1 MLSRAKNGWFRTS
14 TPAAATHGL
23 VVKSVQAGMPSSSPS
38 RASTSAPEH
47 WAAISCRDGSR
58 RRSSRMIIRSSVTS
72 RVAMPLP
79 TITASAP
86 HASSRVDICS
96 MTTPF
101 IEVTFAVGVAIV
113 TRQPSPLTRLSTPSA
128 ISESSSL

>member
-1 MLSRAKNGWFRTS
+1 MIA
-14 TPAAATHGL
+14 
-23 VVKSVQAGMPSSSPS
+23 
-38 RASTSAPEH
+38 
-47 WAAISCRDGSR
+47 
-58 RRSSRMIIRSSVTS
+58 RSSTTS

-79 TITASAP
+79 TITASAS

-101 IEVTFAVGVAIV
+101 IDVTLAVGAAIV

-128 ISESSSL
+128 ISESSSLYPSNVRMAMCTAGSSQAGMC